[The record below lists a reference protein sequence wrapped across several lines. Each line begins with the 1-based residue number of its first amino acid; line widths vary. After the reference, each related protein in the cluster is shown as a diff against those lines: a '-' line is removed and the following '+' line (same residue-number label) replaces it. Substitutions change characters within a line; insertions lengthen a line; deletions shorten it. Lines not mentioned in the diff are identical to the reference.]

1 MRESHT
7 NPAAG
12 GACSSNE
19 QNRSPFAFN
28 HDNKFERPKPGN
40 VAIAC
45 PQSRLSS
52 LRGDGLLKRLASMR
66 VRERHASAVC
76 LDPGPATLGRRLPK
90 SHADGGD
97 PHGGVVQEEGHDR
110 RRVEHLMEPEAARP
124 GVGPPARTG
133 QRDTMSHDHVAWDT
147 VRHLMLSGMGDGI
160 PRQMGC
166 HAGYDASQL
175 RDIMSPGIPE
185 RRAARPGRGW
195 GRGACARTRRH
206 RACIQPRRLQRA
218 TWPHRPSRRASHWR
232 RGLRSIRGRCTTT
245 C

>member
-1 MRESHT
+1 MRQSHT

-45 PQSRLSS
+45 PKSRLSS
-52 LRGDGLLKRLASMR
+52 LRGDGLLKRLVSMR
-66 VRERHASAVC
+66 VRERHDRQFVS
-76 LDPGPATLGRRLPK
+76 TLGRRLPK

-110 RRVEHLMEPEAARP
+110 RRVEDLVEPEAAGPR
-124 GVGPPARTG
+124 VGPPARTG
-133 QRDTMSHDHVAWDT
+133 QRGTMSHDHVARDT

-175 RDIMSPGIPE
+175 RDIMSPGISE
-185 RRAARPGRGW
+185 RRAARPGRG
-195 GRGACARTRRH
+195 
-206 RACIQPRRLQRA
+206 
-218 TWPHRPSRRASHWR
+218 
-232 RGLRSIRGRCTTT
+232 
-245 C
+245 